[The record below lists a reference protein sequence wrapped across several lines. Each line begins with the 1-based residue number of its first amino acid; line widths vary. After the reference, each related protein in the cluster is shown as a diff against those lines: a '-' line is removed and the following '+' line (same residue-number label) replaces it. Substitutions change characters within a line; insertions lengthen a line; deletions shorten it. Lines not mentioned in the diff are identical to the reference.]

1 MDYSIT
7 SKLSVHSA
15 LNGVKLPIIWPLLK
29 SFSIKQ
35 FCGKPQGS
43 HWKQSFKPL
52 SALPSKVLE
61 NKTYEKET

>member
-35 FCGKPQGS
+35 FCGKLGV
-43 HWKQSFKPL
+43 HT
-52 SALPSKVLE
+52 E
-61 NKTYEKET
+61 NKASSLCQHFQAKC